1 LDALVVDHAHAISTE
16 RGGFP
21 TEAFE
26 CLSRIEPG
34 HYWFESR
41 NRLIVWAIG
50 RYCRGARTLLEVGC
64 GTGFVLQGIDKTFPS
79 LLLTASD
86 AMPGGLAIAATRVPT
101 AVLIQQDARALDAVE
116 RFDIVCA
123 FDVLEHI
130 VEDEDVLRRMFRATT
145 PGGRILITVPQHPQL
160 WSRTDTYARHL
171 RRYRRHDLIA
181 RIRRAGFMPLRV
193 TSFVSLLLP
202 VLAVS
207 RWADAVRP
215 GWCSGR
221 EDSVPRLI
229 NTVLRAVL
237 SIERQAIRCG
247 VSWPAGGSLLAVA
260 RKPRP

>member
-1 LDALVVDHAHAISTE
+1 VVDHARAASNE

-26 CLSRIEPG
+26 YLSRIEPG

-41 NRLIVWAIG
+41 NQLILWAIG
-50 RYCRGARTLLEVGC
+50 RYCRGATTLLEVGC
-64 GTGFVLQGIDKTFPS
+64 GTGFVLQGIHNAFPS

-86 AMPGGLAIAATRVPT
+86 AMPGGLAIAAARVPT
-101 AVLIQQDARALDAVE
+101 AVLIQQDARALDAVG

-130 VEDEDVLRRMFRATT
+130 EEDEDVLRRLFGALT
-145 PGGRILITVPQHPQL
+145 PGGSLLITVPQHPEL
-160 WSRTDTYARHL
+160 WSRTDDYARHV

-181 RIRRAGFMPLRV
+181 RIRRAGFAPVRV

-202 VLAVS
+202 ALAVS

-215 GWCSGR
+215 GWCSGQ
-221 EDSVPRLI
+221 EGSVPRPV
-229 NTVLRAVL
+229 NSVLRAVL
-237 SIERQAIRCG
+237 SLERQAIRCG

-260 RKPRP
+260 RKPRL